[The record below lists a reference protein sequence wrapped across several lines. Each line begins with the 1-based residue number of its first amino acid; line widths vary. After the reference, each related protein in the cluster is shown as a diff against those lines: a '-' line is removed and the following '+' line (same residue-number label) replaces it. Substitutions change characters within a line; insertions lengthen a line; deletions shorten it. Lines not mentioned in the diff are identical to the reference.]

1 MNILFAGTPSNSAK
15 ILDHLA
21 KIKTFNIKGVLTQ
34 PDKPNKRG
42 RNLIESPVAVVARNL
57 KLDVFKP
64 RSLSSNEI
72 MKALSLLNIDF
83 LIVIAY
89 GEMIPSW
96 LLKLPN
102 ILPIN
107 VHFSLLPKYRGASP
121 IQSALLHGDISS
133 GITII
138 KMSES
143 LDAGDII
150 SSIGVKIDSEDN
162 RLTLEKKLTNL
173 CIKELP
179 KILSLIKSNQ
189 AVSRK
194 QDHSSA
200 TYCEKILKS
209 DSIIDFK
216 ENSKDIINKFRAYF
230 GWPGLSFIYK
240 NINIKIHGIEQTK
253 IVSKAEP
260 GKIYEL
266 NKTGLYINTN
276 DKVIVITHL
285 QFPNKKIISSND
297 AFNAYKDFFK

>member
-15 ILDHLA
+15 VLDHLA
-21 KIKTFNIKGVLTQ
+21 KLKTFNIKGVLTQ
-34 PDKPNKRG
+34 PDKPNRRG
-42 RNLIESPVAVVARNL
+42 RNLIESPVAVVAKNL

-64 RSLSSNEI
+64 RSLNSNEI
-72 MKALSLLNIDF
+72 IKVLNSLDIDF

-89 GEMIPSW
+89 GKIIPSW

-133 GITII
+133 GISII

-150 SSIGVKIDSEDN
+150 SSINLKIDSEDN
-162 RLTLEKKLTNL
+162 KLTLEKKLTNM

-179 KILSLIKSNQ
+179 NTLSLIKSNQ
-189 AVSRK
+189 AVSRE
-194 QDHSSA
+194 QDHSNA
-200 TYCEKILKS
+200 TYCKKILKS

-216 ENSKDIINKFRAYF
+216 ESSKDIINKFRAYF
-230 GWPGLSFIYK
+230 GWPGISFIYK
-240 NINIKIHGIEQTK
+240 NINIKIHGIEKSK
-253 IVSKAEP
+253 ITSNAEP
-260 GKIYEL
+260 GSIYKFK
-266 NKTGLYINTN
+266 KTGLFFNTC
-276 DKVIVITHL
+276 DKMIVITYL

>member
-1 MNILFAGTPSNSAK
+1 
-15 ILDHLA
+15 
-21 KIKTFNIKGVLTQ
+21 
-34 PDKPNKRG
+34 
-42 RNLIESPVAVVARNL
+42 
-57 KLDVFKP
+57 
-64 RSLSSNEI
+64 
-72 MKALSLLNIDF
+72 
-83 LIVIAY
+83 
-89 GEMIPSW
+89 MIPSW

-216 ENSKDIINKFRAYF
+216 ENSKDIKECKREELIDRLIIDDNKIESIRNSINQILPTILK
-230 GWPGLSFIYK
+230 LCIIYLK
-240 NINIKIHGIEQTK
+240 THFVNLTFWMVI
-253 IVSKAEP
+253 IV
-260 GKIYEL
+260 
-266 NKTGLYINTN
+266 
-276 DKVIVITHL
+276 
-285 QFPNKKIISSND
+285 
-297 AFNAYKDFFK
+297 